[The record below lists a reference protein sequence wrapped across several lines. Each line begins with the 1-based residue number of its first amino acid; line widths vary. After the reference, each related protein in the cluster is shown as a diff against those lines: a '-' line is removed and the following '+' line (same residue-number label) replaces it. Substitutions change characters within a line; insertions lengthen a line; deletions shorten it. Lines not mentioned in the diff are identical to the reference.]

1 MVDVCSNSTVS
12 MVAKTHMVVY
22 GLAHCY
28 DQGMPINLLAP
39 AHAHA
44 APPAGTW
51 IRRESGWRLARTA
64 ASGCEAHDHEDTDTN
79 VITRIA
85 YQLGAGAASHA
96 HADDV

>member
-51 IRRESGWRLARTA
+51 IRRESGWRLARH
-64 ASGCEAHDHEDTDTN
+64 GCFWL
-79 VITRIA
+79 RSPRPRR
-85 YQLGAGAASHA
+85 YRY
-96 HADDV
+96 